1 MSVLIVTESLFGNTL
16 SIAEAIGGGVAEVCG
31 RAGVRVVHA
40 SQAPGELPVDVDL
53 LVVGAP
59 THTLSMPNAG
69 SRGDAVRRAAESATA
84 PGAQAAPGG
93 VREWIAQ
100 VSIPDGVSVA
110 TFDTSIHTRIQL
122 GTAARS
128 AARALRRRGARA
140 TVGPSFWVTGMEG
153 PLADGELARATAW
166 GRELAQRSV
175 RAS

>member
-1 MSVLIVTESLFGNTL
+1 MTALIVTESLFGNTL
-16 SIAEAIGGGVAEVCG
+16 AIAEAIGGGIAETIG
-31 RAGVRVVHA
+31 RASVQVIHA
-40 SQAPGELPVDVDL
+40 SLAPAVLSAEIDL

-69 SRGDAVRRAAESATA
+69 TRSDAARKGA
-84 PGAQAAPGG
+84 PSPAPAGI
-93 VREWIAQ
+93 REWIQ
-100 VSIPDGVSVA
+100 TVQIPDAMAVA

-128 AARALRRRGARA
+128 AARALRRRGAQT

-166 GRELAQRSV
+166 GRTLAEQIVAV
-175 RAS
+175 R